1 MAQMILNNL
10 RTGIVRRVTDI
21 NSAAA
26 MAERRCGRLKCGK
39 QCCVDIWRGWPFSA
53 QSRQGV
59 FNAASWQGASAS
71 GRGGTQVVRA
81 ALFYRYCLPVRELS
95 HRDGARS
102 ADAVTPPSAVRH
114 VQLTKHCTGGYTT
127 VYDDLIT
134 SWRSEPNPYRCRTRA
149 HTRRYLSGG
158 SSPRALQHTAAQRVT
173 CPSTASDMPFHSE

>member
-26 MAERRCGRLKCGK
+26 MAERRGRQTQMRK

-53 QSRQGV
+53 QSRQGF

-81 ALFYRYCLPVRELS
+81 
-95 HRDGARS
+95 GRS
-102 ADAVTPPSAVRH
+102 A
-114 VQLTKHCTGGYTT
+114 Q
-127 VYDDLIT
+127 
-134 SWRSEPNPYRCRTRA
+134 
-149 HTRRYLSGG
+149 
-158 SSPRALQHTAAQRVT
+158 
-173 CPSTASDMPFHSE
+173 